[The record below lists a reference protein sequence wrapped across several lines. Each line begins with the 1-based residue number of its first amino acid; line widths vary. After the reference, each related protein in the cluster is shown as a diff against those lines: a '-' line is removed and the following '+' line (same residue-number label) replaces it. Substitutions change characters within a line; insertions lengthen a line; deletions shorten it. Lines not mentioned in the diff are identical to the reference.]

1 MILRIMYSVMVAMT
15 VIYIAKIVVPMW
27 KMTRDKDAILWIF
40 QNAFD
45 ICPEEKQRIFPEN
58 YPQKI
63 KHGKIVL
70 KFSNAQEACDEF
82 EKCID
87 RLFVYYNQHNWLMS
101 IPDLQDD
108 KEKLSQIKERVR
120 WLKDH

>member
-45 ICPEEKQRIFPEN
+45 ISPEEKQRIFPEN
-58 YPQKI
+58 CSQKI